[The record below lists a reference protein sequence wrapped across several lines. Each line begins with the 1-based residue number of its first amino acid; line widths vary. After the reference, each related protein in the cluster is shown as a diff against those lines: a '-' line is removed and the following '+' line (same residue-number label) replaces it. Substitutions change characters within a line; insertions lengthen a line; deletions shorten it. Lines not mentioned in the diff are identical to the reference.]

1 MGTVEAGHGGR
12 PAVFLDRDGT
22 VIEDVGYPR
31 DPDSVRL
38 LPGAPQTLAALHDAG
53 LALVVVSNQS
63 GVGRGIIAPAQA
75 EAVHARF
82 VALLAD
88 AGVQIDAVRYCPH
101 APDEGCACRKPSPE
115 MLLDAAR
122 ELGIDRSRSTMIG
135 DRASD
140 LQAGRRA
147 GTRTILLANDPGHAA
162 AAAAAAADQVARD
175 WSEIAAL
182 LLPVTAR

>member
-31 DPDSVRL
+31 DPETVRL
-38 LPGAPQTLAALHDAG
+38 LPGAAHTLATLREAG
-53 LALVVVSNQS
+53 VALVIVSNQS

-82 VALLAD
+82 VALLA
-88 AGVQIDAVRYCPH
+88 AEGVQIDAVRYCPH
-101 APDEGCACRKPSPE
+101 APEEGCACRKPSPE

-135 DRASD
+135 DRSSD
-140 LQAGRRA
+140 LEAGRRA
-147 GTRTILLANDPGHAA
+147 GTATILLTADPGRPAA
-162 AAAAAAADQVARD
+162 AEADQVARD
-175 WSEIAAL
+175 WSEVAAL
-182 LLPVTAR
+182 LLPVSAR